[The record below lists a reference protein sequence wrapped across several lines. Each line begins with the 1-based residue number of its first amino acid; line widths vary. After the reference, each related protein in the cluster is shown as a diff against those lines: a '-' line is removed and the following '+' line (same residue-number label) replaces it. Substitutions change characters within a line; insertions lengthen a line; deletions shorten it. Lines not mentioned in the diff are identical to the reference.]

1 MLEEYK
7 NQEKELKSEISSLM
21 EKWRNAGDATSGDLM
36 NIISGKKSKLEEI
49 QGLIAEELVK
59 KNKTSKKPNQYVVVI
74 FVITNYIDNIKKHV
88 PEDIFSKIPPER
100 NPNGKFE
107 DWIPYY
113 DERNKTIE
121 ELLKEFKDMTG
132 YNFITHYS
140 NGQNNKK
147 ELSNLINDKSNDAA
161 KIGIIDLLSINKK
174 NEYVATRFDNP
185 RERKSTV
192 LPICLNLNKDLQNY
206 MLKRKSD
213 LFSVL
218 DAEDIDS
225 CMFSEIMMGNQFL
238 RSLKTIFRT
247 MVEIENKILGIEDKN
262 KDIRNINFGLL

>member
-1 MLEEYK
+1 MLNEYK
-7 NQEKELKSEISSLM
+7 RLEQELKSEISQLT
-21 EKWRNAGDATSGDLM
+21 EEWIKAGKAISGDYE
-36 NIISGKKSKLEEI
+36 ISLSQKRDKLEKI
-49 QGLIAEELVK
+49 QELIKEEQRK
-59 KNKTSKKPNQYVVVI
+59 KNQKPNKPNQYKVII
-74 FVITNYIDNIKKHV
+74 FVFTNYIDNIKEYV
-88 PEDIFSKIPPER
+88 PKEIFCKIPSDR
-100 NPNGKFE
+100 NPKE
-107 DWIPYY
+107 KLEYWIPYY
-113 DERNKTIE
+113 DDSKKTIE

-132 YNFITHYS
+132 YNFIIHYS
-140 NGQNNKK
+140 NGQSNKK

-161 KIGIIDLLSINKK
+161 KIGIIDLLSINKE

-192 LPICLNLNKDLQNY
+192 LPICLNLNKDLQYY

-218 DAEDIDS
+218 DAKDIDS

-247 MVEIENKILGIEDKN
+247 MVEIENRILGIEDKN
-262 KDIRNINFGLL
+262 KDIRNINFGLS